1 VSTASL
7 VDRVLAGEVRAASRL
22 MRRIDDEDPA
32 ATPDL
37 QALFPRTGRAYVLG
51 ITGSPG
57 AGKSTL
63 TDRVVARFRAQG
75 QSVGV
80 LAVDPTSPFSGG
92 AILGD
97 RIRMQA
103 HASDPGVFIR
113 SLATRG
119 SLGGLS
125 RATGDCIRV
134 MDAMGKDVV
143 VVETVGVGQ
152 DEIDIA
158 QMAHTTL
165 LVTVPGM
172 GDDIQAIKAGILEVA
187 DVFIVNKSDL
197 EGADRTVRELRQML
211 ELRHALRRPAVE
223 HDRQHRLKTR
233 AASPAPGGRLRS
245 GAGAPPDQAQG
256 KAPEPAPPSD
266 EWEPPILKV
275 IAARDQGLDPVMEA
289 IVRHREFLERT
300 GQRAERE
307 RARAR
312 MQFLALLRNR
322 LLQSALDR
330 LEAEKGRLDEV
341 ALAIARREADP
352 YALAETLA
360 HQLST

>member
-1 VSTASL
+1 MSASL
-7 VDRVLAGEVRAASRL
+7 VERVLAGEVRAASRL
-22 MRRIDDEDPA
+22 MRRIDDEDPE
-32 ATPDL
+32 ATADL
-37 QALFPRTGRAYVLG
+37 QALFPRTGKAYVLG

-75 QSVGV
+75 KTVGV

-97 RIRMQA
+97 RIRMQD

-134 MDAMGKDVV
+134 MDAMGKDVI

-187 DVFIVNKSDL
+187 DVFIVNKADL
-197 EGADRTVRELRQML
+197 DGADRTVRELRQML
-211 ELRHALRRPAVE
+211 ELRHALRRPAMD
-223 HDRQHRLKTR
+223 HDRKHRLKTR
-233 AASPAPGGRLRS
+233 GEGKPVEPPPPG
-245 GAGAPPDQAQG
+245 
-256 KAPEPAPPSD
+256 D

-275 IAARDQGLDPVMEA
+275 VAARDQGLEPVMEA
-289 IVRHREFLERT
+289 VDRHLAFLERT

-312 MQFLALLRNR
+312 MQFLALLRSR
-322 LLQSALDR
+322 LLRSALDR

-360 HQLST
+360 RQLST

>member
-1 VSTASL
+1 VSGSL

-32 ATPDL
+32 ATADL

-51 ITGSPG
+51 VTGSPG

-75 QSVGV
+75 KSVGV

-97 RIRMQA
+97 RIRMQD
-103 HASDPGVFIR
+103 HAGDPGVFIR

-134 MDAMGKDVV
+134 MDAMGKDVI

-187 DVFIVNKSDL
+187 DIFVVNKADL

-211 ELRHALRRPAVE
+211 ELRHALRPPASD
-223 HDRQHRLKTR
+223 HDAHHRLR
-233 AASPAPGGRLRS
+233 AK
-245 GAGAPPDQAQG
+245 AQG
-256 KAPEPAPPSD
+256 KPVAPPPETN

-275 IAARDQGLDPVMEA
+275 IAARDQGIDPVVEA
-289 IVRHREFLERT
+289 VEQHRAFLERT

-341 ALAIARREADP
+341 ALSIARREADP

-360 HQLST
+360 RQLST

>member
-1 VSTASL
+1 MSGDSL

-32 ATPDL
+32 ATADL
-37 QALFPRTGRAYVLG
+37 QKLFPRTGRAYVLG

-75 QSVGV
+75 LSVGV

-134 MDAMGKDVV
+134 MDAMGKDVI

-187 DVFIVNKSDL
+187 DVFIVNKADL
-197 EGADRTVRELRQML
+197 DGADRTVRELRQML
-211 ELRHALRRPAVE
+211 ELRHALRRPPVE

-233 AASPAPGGRLRS
+233 AAAGKPAE
-245 GAGAPPDQAQG
+245 AP
-256 KAPEPAPPSD
+256 PPSD

-275 IAARDQGLDPVMEA
+275 IAARDQGLEPVMEA
-289 IVRHREFLERT
+289 VARHREFLERT

-341 ALAIARREADP
+341 ALSIARREADP

-360 HQLST
+360 HQLAT

>member
-1 VSTASL
+1 MSGDSL

-32 ATPDL
+32 ATADL
-37 QALFPRTGRAYVLG
+37 QKLFPRTGRAYVLG

-57 AGKSTL
+57 TGKSTL

-75 QSVGV
+75 LSVGV

-134 MDAMGKDVV
+134 MDAMGKDVI

-187 DVFIVNKSDL
+187 DVFIVNKADL
-197 EGADRTVRELRQML
+197 DGADRTVRELRQML
-211 ELRHALRRPAVE
+211 ELRHALRRPPVE

-233 AASPAPGGRLRS
+233 AAGKPAE
-245 GAGAPPDQAQG
+245 APPS
-256 KAPEPAPPSD
+256 SD

-275 IAARDQGLDPVMEA
+275 IAARDQGLEPVMEA
-289 IVRHREFLERT
+289 VARHREFLERT

-341 ALAIARREADP
+341 ALSIARREADP

-360 HQLST
+360 HQLAT

>member
-1 VSTASL
+1 VSTDSL
-7 VDRVLAGEVRAASRL
+7 VDRILAGEVRAASRL

-32 ATPDL
+32 ATADL

-75 QSVGV
+75 QKVGV

-103 HASDPGVFIR
+103 HASDADVFIR

-134 MDAMGKDVV
+134 MDAMGKDVI

-187 DVFIVNKSDL
+187 DVFIVNKADL
-197 EGADRTVRELRQML
+197 DGADRTVRELRQML
-211 ELRHALRRPAVE
+211 ELRHALRHPAVE
-223 HDRQHRLKTR
+223 HDRQHRLKAR
-233 AASPAPGGRLRS
+233 AAGKPAG
-245 GAGAPPDQAQG
+245 PPKQAS
-256 KAPEPAPPSD
+256 PSD

-289 IVRHREFLERT
+289 IARHREFLERT

-341 ALAIARREADP
+341 ALSIARREADP

-360 HQLST
+360 RQLAT